1 VRSLATILREP
12 NSRGERSLFLAPSIS
27 EERVE
32 AWVGRWCWRWRCWR
46 REVHST
52 AAPLDAGGDGVPNSS
67 DDCTNV
73 PNAGQADLDCDGRS
87 DACDSDIDGDGR
99 TIRSMTGAIRT

>member
-12 NSRGERSLFLAPSIS
+12 NSRGERSLFLAPSIG

-32 AWVGRWCWRWRCWR
+32 AWVGRWCWR

-52 AAPLDAGGDGVPNSS
+52 AAPLDADGDGVPNSS

-87 DACDSDIDGDGR
+87 DASDSDIDGDGR